1 MADQQQNLLTQSLFI
16 DPEQQQALT
25 ELQRKQQL
33 ANLLTQQG
41 MQAPQGQVVS
51 GRYVAPNPLQYLS
64 NLFNVYSGKN
74 LQEQASKEQAN
85 LAQALREQKT
95 KGLQEFMTS
104 AEAKPE
110 QTVYGAGKEGPTMTY
125 QPAQPAVPYGQRV
138 AKLAQTNPEL
148 GNQLLADLLKTHNVA
163 EGGTLQRGTLEGGFE
178 TVAQGKP
185 KLPDAVDAAVAF
197 LGLQGKNPKDWTAQ
211 ERAAVENKA
220 MEYKRSGATNVSVN
234 TGQKGF
240 DNTLKLRTDFR
251 SEPTYKA
258 FQEVDSAYRQIT
270 EGLNA
275 KSPAGD
281 LAAATKFM
289 KLLDP
294 GSVVRESELNMAMQS
309 TGKLDQAKTYAQ
321 SIINGTKLSEKQRAD
336 FRSMSND
343 LFNAA
348 ADQYKSK
355 QNEYAGIAQRNDL
368 NVQDVIGGVPEN
380 KQTTRVGMPTQS
392 DIDAEIARRQ
402 GRR

>member
-1 MADQQQNLLTQSLFI
+1 MEKEIPQNLLAQSPFI

-25 ELQRKQQL
+25 EFQRKRQL

-41 MQAPQGQVVS
+41 VQAPQGQVVS
-51 GRYVAPNPLQYLS
+51 GRFVAPNPMQYLS
-64 NLFNVYSGKN
+64 QLFNVYQGQN
-74 LQEQASKEQAN
+74 LQKQADTEQAA
-85 LAQALREQKT
+85 LAQKLREQKV
-95 KGLQEFMTS
+95 KGLQEFMAS
-104 AEAKPE
+104 SEDRPE
-110 QTVYGAGKEGPTMTY
+110 QTVYGAGVEGPTMKY
-125 QPAQPAVPYGQRV
+125 QPAQPAVPYGQRI
-138 AKLAQTNPEL
+138 AKLTETNPEL

-163 EGGTLQRGTLEGGFE
+163 EGGTLQRGTLGGGFE

-185 KLPDAVDAAVAF
+185 KLPDAVDAAVSF
-197 LGLQGKNPKDWTAQ
+197 LGLQYKNPKDWTPE
-211 ERAAVENKA
+211 ERRAIEMKA
-220 MEYKRSGATNVSVN
+220 LEYKRSGAANIN
-234 TGQKGF
+234 LGQKGF

-258 FQEVDSAYRQIT
+258 FQEVDSAHRQIT
-270 EGLNA
+270 EGLNS

-294 GSVVRESELNMAMQS
+294 GSVVRESELNMAMQA
-309 TGKLDQAKTYAQ
+309 TGKLDQARTYAQ
-321 SIINGTKLSEKQRAD
+321 NIINGTKLSEKQRED
-336 FRSMSND
+336 FRKMSNE

-348 ADQYKSK
+348 ANQYTSK
-355 QNEYAGIAQRNDL
+355 QAEYAGIAKRNDL
-368 NVQDVIGGVPEN
+368 NVEDV
-380 KQTTRVGMPTQS
+380 VGAAPKLKESTKLGFPSQS

>member
-1 MADQQQNLLTQSLFI
+1 MAQSPYLSEISSEFQPELTDI
-16 DPEQQQALT
+16 
-25 ELQRKQQL
+25 QRKQKL
-33 ANLLTQQG
+33 AELLMQRG
-41 MQAPQGQVVS
+41 MQQPQGQMVG
-51 GRYVAPNPLQYLS
+51 GRFVAPSMTERLAG
-64 NLFNVYSGKN
+64 LFNVYSGRN
-74 LQEQASKEQAN
+74 LQEETESRQQA
-85 LAQALREQKT
+85 LAQKLREQKT
-95 KGLQEFMTS
+95 KGLQEFM
-104 AEAKPE
+104 AGGQEVPE
-110 QTVYGAGKEGPTMTY
+110 QATYGAGEEGPVKTVI
-125 QPAQPAVPYGQRV
+125 QAAQPAVPYGQRV
-138 AKLAQTNPEL
+138 ARLTQTNPEL
-148 GNQLLADLLKTHNVA
+148 GNALLADLLKTHNVA

-197 LGLQGKNPKDWTAQ
+197 LGLQGKDPKNWTAQ

-294 GSVVRESELNMAMQS
+294 GSVVRESELNMAMQA

-348 ADQYKSK
+348 ANQYKSK
-355 QNEYAGIAQRNDL
+355 QDEYAGIAKRNDL

-380 KQTTRVGMPTQS
+380 KQTIRSGMPTQS

>member
-1 MADQQQNLLTQSLFI
+1 M
-16 DPEQQQALT
+16 T
-25 ELQRKQQL
+25 E
-33 ANLLTQQG
+33 
-41 MQAPQGQVVS
+41 
-51 GRYVAPNPLQYLS
+51 
-64 NLFNVYSGKN
+64 
-74 LQEQASKEQAN
+74 
-85 LAQALREQKT
+85 
-95 KGLQEFMTS
+95 
-104 AEAKPE
+104 AEAIDLYNELK
-110 QTVYGAGKEGPTMTY
+110 AKEFR
-125 QPAQPAVPYGQRV
+125 Q
-138 AKLAQTNPEL
+138 
-148 GNQLLADLLKTHNVA
+148 
-163 EGGTLQRGTLEGGFE
+163 
-178 TVAQGKP
+178 
-185 KLPDAVDAAVAF
+185 
-197 LGLQGKNPKDWTAQ
+197 
-211 ERAAVENKA
+211 
-220 MEYKRSGATNVSVN
+220 SGAVN
-234 TGQKGF
+234 LGQKGL
-240 DNTLKLRTDFR
+240 DNTLKLRGDFR

-294 GSVVRESELNMAMQS
+294 GSVVRESELNMAMQA

-348 ADQYKSK
+348 ANQYKSK
-355 QNEYAGIAQRNDL
+355 QDEYAGIAKRNDL

-380 KQTTRVGMPTQS
+380 KQTIRSGMPTQS